1 MKPQHVY
8 DVDAPK
14 KPVSLSANSALV
26 SRAKKA
32 GINLSRTFEDALVD
46 KLRKTLEEQWL
57 EDNRQA
63 ILDYNGR
70 IEQQGVFGASK
81 RRF

>member
-1 MKPQHVY
+1 MKLQHVY

-32 GINLSRTFEDALVD
+32 GLNLSQTFEDALVD

-57 EDNRQA
+57 EENRQA
-63 ILDYNGR
+63 ILDYNSR
-70 IEQQGVFGASK
+70 IEQHGVFGASK